1 MGETASAHEEEN
13 GRKYSR
19 DEKEGLE
26 LRKREGAGTAE
37 EKDQKGGEA
46 ENWLKE
52 RRSRE
57 DYDLEPQAEREEEGM
72 KKYSGSKKTGPRDGE
87 RCARRALEGRG
98 ITKTKNKKIFR
109 TPWK

>member
-19 DEKEGLE
+19 DETEGLE

-37 EKDQKGGEA
+37 EKDQKGGKA

-72 KKYSGSKKTGPRDGE
+72 KKYIAGAK
-87 RCARRALEGRG
+87 RRARAMGNDAREERSRGGEGG
-98 ITKTKNKKIFR
+98 NN
-109 TPWK
+109 